1 MGLTTSKL
9 SNRMINTQGVQEVR
23 LKDVLHPQYL
33 RNVELLSSPVPDL
46 QMLYLLGSELPI
58 P

>member
-1 MGLTTSKL
+1 MFA
-9 SNRMINTQGVQEVR
+9 EVR